1 MKRRLIVILAIGLLL
16 NIGVTTKLDAASAGE
31 AVSGK
36 MSTFLIA
43 PKASTSK
50 VQADLKANGFEV
62 LASHKVG
69 GSTSIVF
76 TSATLKKMASKKE
89 RGFAAVLRAL
99 VSGDKVVITNPLYFS
114 KAYMQSNYNDADAKA
129 VLSSLN
135 KTFPSLTNSKDAL
148 KASKLSGYQFMMGM
162 PYYEDMDT
170 VGKGDDK
177 SLLNKAKAS
186 GKMVFSLKLNNGST
200 LVGLKLSKGTAKFA
214 NKIGAANAGVLP
226 YTVLIEKGTAK
237 TLAPKYNIALYYP
250 LLSMTQ
256 FMTISTVPGEIVS
269 ELEAVFK

>member
-1 MKRRLIVILAIGLLL
+1 MKKRLIAILAIGMLL
-16 NIGVTTKLDAASAGE
+16 NIGVNTKLDAASAGE

-36 MSTFLIA
+36 ISTYVIA
-43 PKASTSK
+43 PKASVSQVT
-50 VQADLKANGFEV
+50 ADLKANGFQV

-69 GSTSIVF
+69 SSTSIVF
-76 TSATLKKMASKKE
+76 TSPSLKKMASKKN

-99 VSGDKVVITNPLYFS
+99 VSGNKVVITNPLYFS

-135 KTFPSLTNSKDAL
+135 KTFPSLKNSKDAL
-148 KASKLSGYQFMMGM
+148 KKSKLSGYQFMMGM
-162 PYYEDMDT
+162 PYYEDMDI
-170 VGKGDDK
+170 VGKGDNK
-177 SLLNKAKAS
+177 SLLAKAKAS

-200 LVGLKLSKGTAKFA
+200 LVGIKLSKGTEKFA
-214 NKIGAANAGVLP
+214 NKIGSANAGVLP
-226 YTVLIEKGTAK
+226 YTVLIEKGKAK
-237 TLAPKYNIALYYP
+237 ALAPKYNIALYYP

>member
-1 MKRRLIVILAIGLLL
+1 
-16 NIGVTTKLDAASAGE
+16 
-31 AVSGK
+31 
-36 MSTFLIA
+36 
-43 PKASTSK
+43 
-50 VQADLKANGFEV
+50 
-62 LASHKVG
+62 
-69 GSTSIVF
+69 
-76 TSATLKKMASKKE
+76 MASKKE

>member
-1 MKRRLIVILAIGLLL
+1 
-16 NIGVTTKLDAASAGE
+16 
-31 AVSGK
+31 
-36 MSTFLIA
+36 
-43 PKASTSK
+43 
-50 VQADLKANGFEV
+50 
-62 LASHKVG
+62 
-69 GSTSIVF
+69 
-76 TSATLKKMASKKE
+76 
-89 RGFAAVLRAL
+89 
-99 VSGDKVVITNPLYFS
+99 
-114 KAYMQSNYNDADAKA
+114 
-129 VLSSLN
+129 
-135 KTFPSLTNSKDAL
+135 
-148 KASKLSGYQFMMGM
+148 
-162 PYYEDMDT
+162 MDT

-256 FMTISTVPGEIVS
+256 FMTISTIPGEIVS